1 MAGLPNRHYWQ
12 LNSTHPSHHHQP
24 AWSPSPTFDVPT
36 TPHPNQHHLHHHPQH
51 PLPPQSP
58 YDSYD
63 QAVNGVLAYRPRVED
78 FSYPGIHH
86 AMTSPTN
93 MSATPQPPSAND
105 YPDDPSF
112 ETNSDGRVEMN
123 QEDVDAIIRNKR
135 KVRDPKACYACHRR
149 KVKCNRGLPCD
160 SCVKRDHPELCSYER
175 PTKKRRIA
183 MTTHFPR
190 SGSDGP
196 DVKDPAL
203 QSGPNIT
210 VPKEQWERMN
220 NELAQLKE
228 QIAGSTNGQID
239 VDGVGKDG
247 VAASEEADRE
257 GIHAPSNQ
265 MGTMHLGG
273 RSVLA
278 YMMGLGRSKS
288 AQDNALHMLKDN
300 ILPNL
305 GLDNDS
311 VTYPFVDLW
320 STDNSIKDI
329 DGLCGAIPADNLC
342 KQYVDPPLSSC

>member
-12 LNSTHPSHHHQP
+12 LNSAHPTQP
-24 AWSPSPTFDVPT
+24 WAPSPSFDVVP
-36 TPHPNQHHLHHHPQH
+36 PSPHLHHHHQQH

-63 QAVNGVLAYRPRVED
+63 QSVNGVLAYRPRVD
-78 FSYPGIHH
+78 DYTYPGIHH
-86 AMTSPTN
+86 AMTSPTA
-93 MSATPQPPSAND
+93 MSATPQPSTQD

-112 ETNSDGRVEMN
+112 ETGSDGRVEMN

-149 KVKCNRGLPCD
+149 KVKCNRELPCD

-183 MTTHFPR
+183 MTTTFPR
-190 SGSDGP
+190 SGSDGA
-196 DVKDPAL
+196 DVKDPSL
-203 QSGPNIT
+203 QTGPNVT
-210 VPKEQWERMN
+210 VPKEQWERIN
-220 NELAQLKE
+220 KELAQLKE
-228 QIAGSTNGQID
+228 QIATTMDAPGEA
-239 VDGVGKDG
+239 DGAGKDG
-247 VAASEEADRE
+247 PAAPEESDRD

-265 MGTMHLGG
+265 LGTMHVGS

-288 AQDNALHMLKDN
+288 AQDTALHMLKDN

-329 DGLCGAIPADNLC
+329 DGLCSAIPADNLC
-342 KQYVDPPLSSC
+342 KQ

>member
-1 MAGLPNRHYWQ
+1 MLAICSPSQTSMAGLPNRHYWQ
-12 LNSTHPSHHHQP
+12 LTSAHPTQP
-24 AWSPSPTFDVPT
+24 WSPSGFDVLP
-36 TPHPNQHHLHHHPQH
+36 PSPHLHHHQQH

-58 YDSYD
+58 YDAYD
-63 QAVNGVLAYRPRVED
+63 QSVNGVLAYRPRVDD

-86 AMTSPTN
+86 AMTSPTA
-93 MSATPQPPSAND
+93 MSATPQPSNAD

-112 ETNSDGRVEMN
+112 ETGSDGRVEMN

-149 KVKCNRGLPCD
+149 KVKCNRELPCD

-183 MTTHFPR
+183 MTQHFPR

-196 DVKDPAL
+196 DVKDPSL
-203 QSGPNIT
+203 QSGPNVT
-210 VPKEQWERMN
+210 VPKEQWERIN
-220 NELAQLKE
+220 KELAQLKE
-228 QIAGSTNGQID
+228 QIATTADAAGEIDSAGS
-239 VDGVGKDG
+239 
-247 VAASEEADRE
+247 AMPEETDPE

-265 MGTMHLGG
+265 MGTMHLGS

-288 AQDNALHMLKDN
+288 AQDTALHMLKDN

-329 DGLCGAIPADNLC
+329 DGLCSAIPADNLC
-342 KQYVDPPLSSC
+342 KQYV